1 MSHDDAKRQ
10 SALNDT
16 QRIEHVETD
25 RCGFDRNSSIS
36 EDCYVCECG
45 YVDRET
51 PNPQPQADAADLVHR
66 LRYAASYEAMSALR
80 KLAREASDFIEAFA
94 RSESVKPDTAKVPEG
109 WVLVPIEPTAAYMAV
124 ASKYAARV
132 IAPATEIATTFW
144 DMVVTPQPYPFDYE
158 GAKTV
163 AGNVAPSP
171 SGVEESK

>member
-1 MSHDDAKRQ
+1 MYLVDTVRAAWEAGRSAQ
-10 SALNDT
+10 S
-16 QRIEHVETD
+16 ET
-25 RCGFDRNSSIS
+25 
-36 EDCYVCECG
+36 
-45 YVDRET
+45 
-51 PNPQPQADAADLVHR
+51 
-66 LRYAASYEAMSALR
+66 
-80 KLAREASDFIEAFA
+80 
-94 RSESVKPDTAKVPEG
+94 VKPDTAKVPEG

-171 SGVEESK
+171 SGVEEGSSAGSDTADDGAKR